1 MEETFNNL
9 AHIEK
14 KDNNLFD
21 YLLEKFSKQKSEDIE
36 TQELIKNLKLAQIE
50 FETAI
55 NNYEF
60 VNDPELIDYHTYNI
74 KATQTKYQYLLKKV
88 KEKGL

>member
-1 MEETFNNL
+1 MEETFDNL
-9 AHIEK
+9 THIEK
-14 KDNNLFD
+14 KDNKLVN
-21 YLLEKFSKQKSEDIE
+21 YILEKLSKTDTQSQEV
-36 TQELIKNLKLAQIE
+36 QELISSLKIAQAE
-50 FETAI
+50 FETAV

-60 VNDPELIDYHTYNI
+60 ASEPELIDYYTYNI

>member
-9 AHIEK
+9 TPIEK
-14 KDNNLFD
+14 KDNSFLD
-21 YLLEKFSKQKSEDIE
+21 YLLEKFSKPKSEDIE

-60 VNDPELIDYHTYNI
+60 ANDPELVDYHTYNI